1 MNDKLNRR
9 AFIKGAGLAT
19 AGAAA
24 AATTLAT
31 PAIAQGVTE
40 LKMVTSWPK
49 NFPGLGTSAQ
59 RLADRITAL
68 SDGRIK
74 VTVLA
79 AGELVPAFGVHDAV
93 EQGVADLYHAPDYY
107 FTGKHAAFN
116 YFTAAPLGLTF
127 SEHTAW
133 INFGGGQALWDELS
147 GGFNVKPLLCG
158 NTGTQMAGWFKREIT
173 GPEDLKGLNFRMP
186 GLGAEVW
193 RGLGMNVVN
202 LPGGEIFPALEAGT
216 IDGADWVGPWND
228 LAFGFYKVAPY
239 YYYPSM
245 VEGGAALCLGVN
257 KGIWE
262 GLSEADKAL
271 FSAAAAAENSWMYS
285 DFTWNNGLAL
295 NALVNEHGVKLSAF
309 PDSIIDEIG
318 RIAPD
323 VMASAATDDIGQR
336 VLASYTAARETTRR
350 WSSIAEPAYNA
361 ARQRI
366 LG

>member
-1 MNDKLNRR
+1 MDRR
-9 AFIKGAGLAT
+9 SFIRTAGLM
-19 AGAAA
+19 AGGGAVALAA
-24 AATTLAT
+24 
-31 PAIAQGVTE
+31 PAIAQGTLS

-59 RLADRITAL
+59 RVADRIMAL
-68 SDGRIK
+68 SGGRIQI
-74 VTVLA
+74 TVYA
-79 AGELVPAFGVHDAV
+79 AGELVPAFEVFDAV
-93 EQGVADLYHAPDYY
+93 QQGTADLYHAPDYY
-107 FTGKHAAFN
+107 FTGKHSAFN

-127 SEHTAW
+127 AEHTAW
-133 INFGGGQALWDELS
+133 IRYGGGQALWDELS
-147 GGFNVKPLLCG
+147 AGFNVKPLLTG

-173 GPEDLKGLNFRMP
+173 GPDDLRGLNFRMP

-202 LPGGEIFPALEAGT
+202 LPGGEIFGALQAGT

-228 LAFGFYKVAPY
+228 LAFGFYRVAPY

-245 VEGGAALCLGVN
+245 VEGAAALCLGVN
-257 KGIWE
+257 KGVWDR
-262 GLSEADKAL
+262 LSDADRAL
-271 FSAAAAAENSWMYS
+271 LAAAAGDENSWMYS
-285 DFTWNNGLAL
+285 EFVYNNGLAIDTL
-295 NALVNEHGVKLSAF
+295 ASQHGIVPRAF

-323 VMASAATDDIGQR
+323 VMRSAATDDIGRR
-336 VLASYTAARETTRR
+336 VLESYLAALEPMRGWTP
-350 WSSIAEPAYNA
+350 IAEPAYFA